1 VREADEP
8 DAVIGLPLSKA
19 LAGERRGENQQEID
33 LSAQQTEAS
42 SLVHLKARPKDVEI
56 DLRRTAVIVV
66 DMQNAYASK
75 GGMLDIGT
83 GIDEA
88 RVGRV
93 IAANKKLLPAA
104 RAAGIKVIYLQF
116 GYKSDMSDAG
126 GPQSPNRRKQM
137 LFKLLEERPEVRDK
151 LIIEG
156 TWGFQ
161 IIDDLKP
168 EPGDVV
174 IRKPRYSGF
183 SGTDLEAQLHKLGI
197 RHLIFTGVATNVC
210 VESTAREAYFR
221 EFWPIL
227 VEDAM
232 DHTGP
237 DFVRQATLY
246 NFESKLG
253 WITTTDAVI
262 GVLK

>member
-1 VREADEP
+1 MLAKTENSDR
-8 DAVIGLPLSKA
+8 GKA
-19 LAGERRGENQQEID
+19 IVSLKARPNPVEID
-33 LSAQQTEAS
+33 LS
-42 SLVHLKARPKDVEI
+42 
-56 DLRRTAVIVV
+56 RTAIIVV

-88 RVGRV
+88 RIRPV
-93 IAANKKLLPAA
+93 IEANKKLLPAA
-104 RAAGIKVIYLQF
+104 RQAGVKVIYLQF
-116 GYKSDMSDAG
+116 GYKSDLSDAG
-126 GPQSPNRRKQM
+126 GPESPNIRKQM
-137 LFKLLEERPEVRDK
+137 AFKLIKERPEVRDK

-156 TWGFQ
+156 TWGFE
-161 IIDDLKP
+161 IIDELKP
-168 EPGDVV
+168 EAGDLVV
-174 IRKPRYSGF
+174 RKPRYSGF
-183 SGTDLEAQLHKLGI
+183 AGTNLDALLRGLNIQQ
-197 RHLIFTGVATNVC
+197 LIFTGVATNVC

-246 NFESKLG
+246 NFESKMG
-253 WITTTDAVI
+253 WVTGTDDVLR
-262 GVLK
+262 VLKAYAPALQQR

>member
-1 VREADEP
+1 MTSQESAVRNTWM
-8 DAVIGLPLSKA
+8 V
-19 LAGERRGENQQEID
+19 
-33 LSAQQTEAS
+33 
-42 SLVHLKARPKDVEI
+42 SLNAKPNPVEI
-56 DLRRTAVIVV
+56 DLARTAIIVV

-88 RVGRV
+88 RIGPV
-93 IAANKKLLPAA
+93 IEAHKRLLAAA
-104 RAAGIKVIYLQF
+104 RAAGVKVIYLQF
-116 GYKSDMSDAG
+116 GYKPDLSDAG
-126 GPQSPNRRKQM
+126 GPQSPNIRKQM
-137 LFKLLEERPEVRDK
+137 LFKLIKERPEVRDK

-156 TWGFQ
+156 TWGFE
-161 IIDDLKP
+161 IIDDIKP
-168 EPGDVV
+168 EPGDLVV
-174 IRKPRYSGF
+174 KKPRYSGF
-183 SGTDLEAQLHKLGI
+183 AGTNLESLLHGMDI
-197 RHLIFTGVATNVC
+197 QHLIFTGVATNVC

-253 WITTTDAVI
+253 WVTKTDDVI
-262 GVLK
+262 RILQRNY

>member
-1 VREADEP
+1 MNADKP
-8 DAVIGLPLSKA
+8 RLRDSTMVTLQARP
-19 LAGERRGENQQEID
+19 QEI
-33 LSAQQTEAS
+33 
-42 SLVHLKARPKDVEI
+42 EI
-56 DLRRTAVIVV
+56 DIQRTAIVVV

-75 GGMLDIGT
+75 GGMLDLGT

-93 IAANKKLLPAA
+93 IAANQRLLPAA
-104 RAAGIKVIYLQF
+104 RAAGVKVIYLQF
-116 GYKSDMSDAG
+116 GYKPDLSDAG
-126 GPQSPNRRKQM
+126 GPHSPNIRKQM
-137 LFKLLEERPEVRDK
+137 AFRMIKERPDVRDK
-151 LIIEG
+151 LIVEG
-156 TWGFQ
+156 TWGWQ
-161 IIDDLKP
+161 IIDALKP
-168 EPGDVV
+168 ELGDVIV
-174 IRKPRYSGF
+174 QKSRYSGF
-183 SGTDLEAQLHKLGI
+183 AGTTLESQLHGLDI

-246 NFESKLG
+246 NFESKMG
-253 WITTTDAVI
+253 WVTKTDD
-262 GVLK
+262 VLRVLRG

>member
-1 VREADEP
+1 MA
-8 DAVIGLPLSKA
+8 K
-19 LAGERRGENQQEID
+19 
-33 LSAQQTEAS
+33 
-42 SLVHLKARPKDVEI
+42 LKARPNDVEI
-56 DLRRTAVIVV
+56 DLGRTAIVVV

-93 IAANKKLLPAA
+93 IAANQRLLPAA
-104 RAAGIKVIYLQF
+104 RAAGLKVVYLQF

-126 GPQSPNRRKQM
+126 GPHSPNIRKQM
-137 LFKLLEERPEVRDK
+137 LFKLIKERPEVRDK

-183 SGTDLEAQLHKLGI
+183 AGTDLEAQLRKLEI

-210 VESTAREAYFR
+210 VESTAREAYFK

-246 NFESKLG
+246 NFESKMG
-253 WITTTDAVI
+253 WVTTTDDVI
-262 GVLK
+262 GILK

>member
-1 VREADEP
+1 MVA
-8 DAVIGLPLSKA
+8 
-19 LAGERRGENQQEID
+19 
-33 LSAQQTEAS
+33 
-42 SLVHLKARPKDVEI
+42 LKARPGDVEI
-56 DLRRTAVIVV
+56 DISRSAIIVV

-75 GGMLDIGT
+75 GGMLDIGM

-88 RVGRV
+88 RIAPV
-93 IAANKKLLPAA
+93 IEANKKLLPAA
-104 RAAGIKVIYLQF
+104 RGAGVKVIYLQF
-116 GYKSDMSDAG
+116 GYKPDLSNAG
-126 GPQSPNRRKQM
+126 GPQSPNIRKQM
-137 LFKLLEERPEVRDK
+137 LFKLIAERPEVRDK

-156 TWGFQ
+156 TWGWE

-168 EPGDVV
+168 VTGDYVV
-174 IRKPRYSGF
+174 QKPRYSGF
-183 SGTDLEAQLHKLGI
+183 AGTNLESLLHGLDI
-197 RHLIFTGVATNVC
+197 QHLIFTGVATNVC

-253 WITTTDAVI
+253 WVTKTED
-262 GVLK
+262 VLRILKSNAM

>member
-1 VREADEP
+1 MSVQEGTAQASDR
-8 DAVIGLPLSKA
+8 
-19 LAGERRGENQQEID
+19 AGRGRTMI
-33 LSAQQTEAS
+33 T
-42 SLVHLKARPKDVEI
+42 LKARPVDVEI
-56 DLRRTAVIVV
+56 DISRTAIVVV

-88 RVGRV
+88 RIGPV
-93 IAANKKLLPAA
+93 IEANKKLLPAA
-104 RAAGIKVIYLQF
+104 RGAGVPVIYLQF
-116 GYKSDMSDAG
+116 GYKPDLSNAG
-126 GPQSPNRRKQM
+126 GPQSPNIRKQM
-137 LFKLLEERPEVRDK
+137 LFKLLKERPEVRDK

-156 TWGFQ
+156 TWGWQ

-168 EPGDVV
+168 VEGDYVV
-174 IRKPRYSGF
+174 QKPRYSGF
-183 SGTDLEAQLHKLGI
+183 ASTNLESLLHGLDI
-197 RHLIFTGVATNVC
+197 QHLIFTGVATNVC
-210 VESTAREAYFR
+210 VESTAREAYFK

-253 WITTTDAVI
+253 WVTRTEDVLRILQSNAV
-262 GVLK
+262 

>member
-1 VREADEP
+1 MV
-8 DAVIGLPLSKA
+8 A
-19 LAGERRGENQQEID
+19 LNARPQEI
-33 LSAQQTEAS
+33 
-42 SLVHLKARPKDVEI
+42 EI
-56 DLRRTAVIVV
+56 DIQRTAIVVV

-75 GGMLDIGT
+75 GGMLDLGT

-88 RVGRV
+88 RIGPV
-93 IAANKKLLPAA
+93 IAANKRLLPAA
-104 RAAGIKVIYLQF
+104 RAAGVKVIYLQF
-116 GYKSDMSDAG
+116 GYKPDLSDAG
-126 GPQSPNRRKQM
+126 GPQSPNIRKQM
-137 LFKLLEERPEVRDK
+137 AFRMIRERPADRDK
-151 LIIEG
+151 LIVEG
-156 TWGFQ
+156 TWGWQ

-168 EPGDVV
+168 EPGDLVV
-174 IRKPRYSGF
+174 QKSRYSGF
-183 SGTDLEAQLHKLGI
+183 AGTTLESQLHGLDI

-253 WITTTDAVI
+253 WVTKTDD
-262 GVLK
+262 VLRILKG

>member
-1 VREADEP
+1 MNTGKDRAGASTMV
-8 DAVIGLPLSKA
+8 A
-19 LAGERRGENQQEID
+19 LNARPQEI
-33 LSAQQTEAS
+33 
-42 SLVHLKARPKDVEI
+42 EI
-56 DLRRTAVIVV
+56 DIQRTAIVVV

-75 GGMLDIGT
+75 GGMLDLGT

-88 RVGRV
+88 RIGPV
-93 IAANKKLLPAA
+93 IAANKRLLPAA
-104 RAAGIKVIYLQF
+104 RAAGVKVIYLQF
-116 GYKSDMSDAG
+116 GYKPDLSDAG
-126 GPQSPNRRKQM
+126 GPQSPNIRKQM
-137 LFKLLEERPEVRDK
+137 AFRMIRERPADRDK
-151 LIIEG
+151 LIVEG
-156 TWGFQ
+156 TWGWQ

-168 EPGDVV
+168 EPGDLVV
-174 IRKPRYSGF
+174 QKSRYSGF
-183 SGTDLEAQLHKLGI
+183 AGTTLESQLHGLDI

-253 WITTTDAVI
+253 WVTKTDD
-262 GVLK
+262 VLRILKG

>member
-1 VREADEP
+1 
-8 DAVIGLPLSKA
+8 LSNRISS
-19 LAGERRGENQQEID
+19 GRG
-33 LSAQQTEAS
+33 SAMV
-42 SLVHLKARPKDVEI
+42 SLNARPNAVEI
-56 DLRRTAVIVV
+56 DLKRTAFIVV

-88 RVGRV
+88 RIRPV
-93 IAANKKLLPAA
+93 IDANKRLLPAA
-104 RAAGIKVIYLQF
+104 RAAGVKVIYLQF
-116 GYKSDMSDAG
+116 GYKPDLSDAG
-126 GPQSPNRRKQM
+126 GPQSPNIRKQM
-137 LFKLLEERPEVRDK
+137 AFRLIKERPEVRDK

-161 IIDDLKP
+161 IIDELKP
-168 EPGDVV
+168 EPSDFVV
-174 IRKPRYSGF
+174 RKPRYSGF
-183 SGTDLEAQLHKLGI
+183 AGTNLESLLHGMDI
-197 RHLIFTGVATNVC
+197 QQLIFTGVATNVC

-246 NFESKLG
+246 NFESKMG
-253 WITTTDAVI
+253 WVTKTDD
-262 GVLK
+262 VLRILKG

>member
-1 VREADEP
+1 MSVQDERTS
-8 DAVIGLPLSKA
+8 VSGQIGPA
-19 LAGERRGENQQEID
+19 RGGGMVT
-33 LSAQQTEAS
+33 LR
-42 SLVHLKARPKDVEI
+42 ARPGDVEI
-56 DLRRTAVIVV
+56 DIGRTAIVVV

-88 RVGRV
+88 RIKPV
-93 IAANKKLLPAA
+93 IEANKTLLPAA
-104 RAAGIKVIYLQF
+104 RGAGVPVIYLQF
-116 GYKSDMSDAG
+116 GYKPDLSNAG
-126 GPQSPNRRKQM
+126 GPQSPNIRKQM
-137 LFKLLEERPEVRDK
+137 LFKLLKERPEVRDR

-156 TWGFQ
+156 TWGWE

-168 EPGDVV
+168 VQGDYVV
-174 IRKPRYSGF
+174 QKPRYSGF
-183 SGTDLEAQLHKLGI
+183 ASTTLESLLHGLDI
-197 RHLIFTGVATNVC
+197 QHLIFTGVATNVC

-253 WITTTDAVI
+253 WVTRTED
-262 GVLK
+262 VLRILKSNAI

>member
-1 VREADEP
+1 
-8 DAVIGLPLSKA
+8 
-19 LAGERRGENQQEID
+19 LANQDVATRGNWMV
-33 LSAQQTEAS
+33 
-42 SLVHLKARPKDVEI
+42 SLNARPNPVEI
-56 DLRRTAVIVV
+56 DLGRTAIVVV

-88 RVGRV
+88 RIGPV
-93 IAANKKLLPAA
+93 IAANKRLLAAA
-104 RAAGIKVIYLQF
+104 RAAGVKVVYLQF
-116 GYKSDMSDAG
+116 GYKPDLSDAG
-126 GPQSPNRRKQM
+126 GPQSPNIRKQM
-137 LFKLLEERPEVRDK
+137 LFKLIKERPEVRDK

-161 IIDDLKP
+161 IVDDLKP
-168 EPGDVV
+168 EPGDLVV
-174 IRKPRYSGF
+174 KKPRYSGF
-183 SGTDLEAQLHKLGI
+183 AGTNLESLLHGLDI
-197 RHLIFTGVATNVC
+197 QHLMFTGVATNVC

-246 NFESKLG
+246 NFESKMG
-253 WITTTDAVI
+253 WVTRTDD
-262 GVLK
+262 VLRILQRNY